1 MRSCLT
7 LDPGGIQR
15 ASNNLKKVAAEK
27 EKPCWRALGKL
38 LPQVATWPL
47 ALHHLVPAQSNNQL
61 PGPKGC
67 AQHGWFPSLLPA
79 MPGRRLQLNRSATP
93 TYVST
98 RGTTL
103 GNRGTGQEG
112 EFDVCQGGKEGE
124 GRENVPGFSPSTK
137 QPARYSAKRLAR
149 GKIFCF
155 T

>member
-1 MRSCLT
+1 MLASTWKVVTSSCY
-7 LDPGGIQR
+7 
-15 ASNNLKKVAAEK
+15 
-27 EKPCWRALGKL
+27 
-38 LPQVATWPL
+38 LPSGSPR
-47 ALHHLVPAQSNNQL
+47 HLVPAQSNNQL

-137 QPARYSAKRLAR
+137 
-149 GKIFCF
+149 
-155 T
+155 

>member
-1 MRSCLT
+1 MLASTWKVVTSSCY
-7 LDPGGIQR
+7 
-15 ASNNLKKVAAEK
+15 
-27 EKPCWRALGKL
+27 
-38 LPQVATWPL
+38 L

-103 GNRGTGQEG
+103 DEPRDGA
-112 EFDVCQGGKEGE
+112 
-124 GRENVPGFSPSTK
+124 GRRV
-137 QPARYSAKRLAR
+137 
-149 GKIFCF
+149 
-155 T
+155 